1 MVSRASAVFLV
12 LLVLAVFPSASD
24 AEQDP
29 PELVLT
35 DVQPEHLERIRA
47 YNGNNFERAIHF
59 AKRWRVVEVNPE
71 VLFPNRVVRVR
82 LFQDA
87 DFVLRR
93 IERPGDR
100 NADLSWAAI
109 HDYPTVP
116 PQIQTRRNRS
126 QAFVDAVLERFPA
139 QRKNEQVARHDAR
152 IEANFG
158 VIMWRV
164 DERTGVAQDVVSLTF
179 PHLPPPTS
187 VDEPDLSDAQRHS
200 ATTPALR
207 VPVTNEFFQMHGTV
221 TDPVENKT
229 YWIRELDFS
238 PRYHLVLELDP
249 SKFVR
254 NLPPGPD
261 RDLAEALAVEFE
273 ASLPPDE
280 YPEIRG
286 DIE

>member
-1 MVSRASAVFLV
+1 MVLV

-24 AEQDP
+24 AGQDP
-29 PELVLT
+29 PKLIMT
-35 DVQPEHLERIRA
+35 DVDPEHLERIRA
-47 YNGNNFERAIHF
+47 HNGNNFERAIYF
-59 AKRWRVVEVNPE
+59 AKRWRVVEVNPDI
-71 VLFPNRVVRVR
+71 LFPNRAVRVR
-82 LFQDA
+82 LFADA

-93 IERPGDR
+93 IERPGER

-116 PQIQTRRNRS
+116 AQIQTRRKRS
-126 QAFVDAVLERFPA
+126 QAFVDAVLERFSG
-139 QRKNEQVARHDAR
+139 QRTNEQVARHDAR

-164 DERTGVAQDVVSLTF
+164 DERTGVAEDVASLTF
-179 PHLPPPTS
+179 PHLPPPTA

-200 ATTPALR
+200 ATPPAFR
-207 VPVTNEFFQMHGTV
+207 VPVTKEFLQLHGTI

-254 NLPPGPD
+254 NLPPGAD
-261 RDLAEALAVEFE
+261 RDLAEARALEFE
-273 ASLPPDE
+273 ANLPPDE

-286 DIE
+286 TIE